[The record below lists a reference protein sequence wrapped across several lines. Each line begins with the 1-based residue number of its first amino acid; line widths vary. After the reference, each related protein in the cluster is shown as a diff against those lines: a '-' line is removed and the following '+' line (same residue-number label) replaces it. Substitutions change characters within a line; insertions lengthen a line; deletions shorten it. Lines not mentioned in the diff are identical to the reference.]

1 VAASA
6 GSGSGDDSAEFEGGR
21 DLDRVVFFS
30 DAVFAIAMTVLA
42 LTLSIPAGTTDA
54 GVAHALHQ
62 AIPSMFSYALSFA
75 VIAIYWLTHHRMF
88 RYIRRLDTT
97 LLVLNL
103 VSLGAIA
110 FVPFPTSVLG
120 EHGSTTAAVVF
131 YAATMGVLGGL
142 VSAFWMY
149 ATHDHR
155 FIRADT
161 PPRFV
166 NHALWRA
173 ISLPAVF
180 VASIPIAFGDPQ
192 AAKLFWL
199 VIVVVRVLLRRQYGS
214 IYHPCRARQIARYRP
229 G

>member
-6 GSGSGDDSAEFEGGR
+6 GSGRAEFEGGR
-21 DLDRVVFFS
+21 DLDRVIFFS
-30 DAVFAIAMTVLA
+30 DAVFAIAMTLLA

-88 RYIRRLDTT
+88 HYIRRLDST

-103 VSLGAIA
+103 ASLGVTA
-110 FVPFPTSVLG
+110 FVPFPTAVLG
-120 EHGSTTAAVVF
+120 DHGMTTAAVVF

-149 ATHDHR
+149 ATHDR
-155 FIRADT
+155 RLIQADT

-180 VASIPIAFGDPQ
+180 IASIPIAFADPQ

-199 VIVVVRVLLRRQYGS
+199 VIVVVRVLLRRHYGS
-214 IYHPCRARQIARYRP
+214 IYSA
-229 G
+229 